1 MDPGLTVA
9 RQGRDD
15 GMDGAM
21 NLSGKTALI
30 TGGGTGIG
38 RAIALVFAGSGA
50 DVAVNYSRSRADADA
65 TVEAIRKGG
74 RRALAVEANISR
86 EDQVEAMVRR
96 VVQDLG
102 RLDILV
108 NNAGTT
114 RFIAPA
120 DLDALKSEI
129 WDEIFAVNVKGTF
142 FCIRAAARVMREGH
156 IINIGSISGATGSGS
171 SIAYA
176 ASKGAIHTMTKSF
189 ARAFAPRIAVNA
201 IAPGLIDTRWHAG
214 REANSARIVAAL
226 PAKRI
231 GRPEDIAHIALCIAA
246 AGNFMTGQIIVVDGG
261 ELLGVDLM
269 NP

>member
-1 MDPGLTVA
+1 MTAVMSLA
-9 RQGRDD
+9 
-15 GMDGAM
+15 
-21 NLSGKTALI
+21 GKTALI

-38 RAIALVFAGSGA
+38 RAIALALASSGA
-50 DVAVNYSRSRADADA
+50 DVAVNYSRSRADAEA

-74 RRALAVEANISR
+74 RRALAVEANISQ
-86 EDQVEAMVRR
+86 EDEVEAMIRR
-96 VVQDLG
+96 AVQDLG

-114 RFIAPA
+114 RFIPPT
-120 DLDALKSEI
+120 DLDAATSEI

-142 FCIRAAARVMREGH
+142 FCTRAAVRVMGEGH
-156 IINIGSISGATGSGS
+156 IINIGSISGVTGSGS
-171 SIAYA
+171 SIPYA

-189 ARAFAPRIAVNA
+189 ARALAPRIAVNA

-214 REANSARIVAAL
+214 RDAQRQRIVAAL

-231 GRPEDIAHIALCIAA
+231 GRPEDIAHIALCIAT
-246 AGNFMTGQIIVVDGG
+246 AGNFMTGQIIVADGG
-261 ELLGVDLM
+261 ELLGADVM